1 MQGSRLMDL
10 RGNEGGK
17 YEGGGCMVDLRE
29 EVGGEKLPREQH
41 IVAMGTSSPIGVV
54 NRREDFPR

>member
-1 MQGSRLMDL
+1 MDL

-29 EVGGEKLPREQH
+29 EVGGVKSPREQH
-41 IVAMGTSSPIGVV
+41 IVAMGTSSPIGVI